1 MQTWRKDLTIQG
13 LEKEQSSLREEI
25 ERLKRAQNLES
36 GVARL
41 PMACLEDLN
50 SHDKIKDVKS
60 SALHEAL
67 MDLKSE
73 DKGRNELIQKIE
85 EMEMRQKGAYLRLY
99 ERVGQEIGTQMHKTL
114 EQREKEILKEQVEDE
129 KRTAEELEMKALQ
142 TAQERA
148 EMLSNKE
155 SITLNDLF
163 SKYNI

>member
-50 SHDKIKDVKS
+50 SHDKIRDVKS

-73 DKGRNELIQKIE
+73 DKGRNELI
-85 EMEMRQKGAYLRLY
+85 
-99 ERVGQEIGTQMHKTL
+99 
-114 EQREKEILKEQVEDE
+114 
-129 KRTAEELEMKALQ
+129 
-142 TAQERA
+142 
-148 EMLSNKE
+148 
-155 SITLNDLF
+155 
-163 SKYNI
+163 